1 MVEDWLIC
9 SKMLKKGKKG
19 KGKGKKGYVKD
30 ILLFNEYVLVIWRV
44 DGYYNFD
51 IYLLIIYLVF
61 FFLKVG

>member
-1 MVEDWLIC
+1 MVEDWLIY

-44 DGYYNFD
+44 GGYYNFY
-51 IYLLIIYLVF
+51 IYLLIIYLCF
-61 FFLKVG
+61 FFFKVG